1 MIMKKQILEDY
12 SSPVFTVVMTAC
24 EKGFCNSEVNA
35 EHNAFVSE
43 EKSYNFNWE

>member
-12 SSPVFTVVMTAC
+12 SSPVFTVVTTAS
-24 EKGFCNSEVNA
+24 EKGFCTSGGNA
-35 EHNAFVSE
+35 EHNAFISE